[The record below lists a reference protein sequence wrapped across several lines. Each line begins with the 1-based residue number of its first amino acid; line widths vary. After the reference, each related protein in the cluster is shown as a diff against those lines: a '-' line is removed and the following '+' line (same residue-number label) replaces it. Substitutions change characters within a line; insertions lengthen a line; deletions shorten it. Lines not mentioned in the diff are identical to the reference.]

1 MCRSW
6 KISEI
11 DFCMNYIFMFGLGQV
26 CDPEK
31 ELFIVQSTCVDLQL
45 VMLLC
50 VTVSHLGCRN
60 GCEIVSMSDHCLIY
74 SILYAISMVG
84 WLLLFLAGGG
94 LNGPLRQYFSLYQTV
109 FHREGER
116 KEK

>member
-11 DFCMNYIFMFGLGQV
+11 DVCMNYIFMFGLGQV

-31 ELFIVQSTCVDLQL
+31 ELFFVQSTCVVLQL

-50 VTVSHLGCRN
+50 VTISHLGCRI

-74 SILYAISMVG
+74 SILYAISVVG
-84 WLLLFLAGGG
+84 WLLLFFFFFFFFLWGGGGG
-94 LNGPLRQYFSLYQTV
+94 LTAL
-109 FHREGER
+109 
-116 KEK
+116 